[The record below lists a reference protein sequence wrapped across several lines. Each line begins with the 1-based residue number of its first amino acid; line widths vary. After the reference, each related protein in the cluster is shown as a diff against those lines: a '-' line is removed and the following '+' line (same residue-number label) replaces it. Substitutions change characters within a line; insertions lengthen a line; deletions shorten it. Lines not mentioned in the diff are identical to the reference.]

1 MKSGQSH
8 SKFNSPKT
16 QGDISDTLA
25 WKNIC
30 NSRNPP
36 LNTISNADE
45 KITLKLSQLQIFSGF
60 VPYQVILLINN
71 LRHIAMTTSSA
82 NRLNNHYY

>member
-1 MKSGQSH
+1 MKLGQSH
-8 SKFNSPKT
+8 SKFNSPET
-16 QGDISDTLA
+16 QGDISDTFA

-45 KITLKLSQLQIFSGF
+45 KITLKRSQLQTFSGF
-60 VPYQVILLINN
+60 VPYKVILLINN
-71 LRHIAMTTSSA
+71 SDTLP
-82 NRLNNHYY
+82 